1 MKYWTLSDDPHAERE
16 AQKYDNPA
24 PSREYLLAAL
34 ETYGKP
40 ITHENMSRMLG
51 IEDEDHLEAVRRR
64 MAAMERDGQVLRDR
78 RGAYALIDK
87 LDLIKGNVLGH
98 RDGFGFLIRDD
109 GKKPD
114 LLLPPRQMRRVFHGD
129 HVLARVSGTDRRG
142 RDEATI
148 AEVIARNTQTIVGVY
163 RSNTPEFGIL
173 IPENP
178 RITQEIII
186 PHSASAGAK
195 DGQVISA
202 RVVQQPATR
211 VQPVGEVIEVL
222 GERMDPG
229 MEIDIAIRSYDIPAE
244 FPPEVLDQTS
254 GISAEVLEDD
264 KQHRVDLRDIPLVT
278 IDDESAKDFDDAVCA
293 WKTKSGSWKLLVAIA
308 DVSHYVRPGT
318 ALDNEA
324 RIRGNSVYF
333 PGQVVPMLPELLSNG
348 LCSLNP
354 HVDRLVM
361 VCEMNISKTGAIS
374 RYSFYEAVM
383 NSHARLTYNK
393 VAAMLDNESE
403 DGAALREEHKALVKP
418 LNDLHEL
425 YHLLREAR
433 NERGAIDFDTTE
445 TAIIFNEERKID
457 KIVPRSR
464 NDAHKVIEECMLA
477 ANVATARF
485 LDKHDLPA
493 LYRIHE
499 RPTPERLD
507 KLRLFLN
514 ELGLSVGG
522 GDLPTPQ
529 DYQALREVIK
539 DRPDADIIQT
549 VMLRS
554 MNQAVYSPQNE
565 GHFGLAYQAYAHFTS
580 PIRRYP
586 DLLVHRAIR
595 SVIRG
600 PRQTNTV
607 IRVEG
612 APVDPPSKWCPYTFE
627 QMLELG
633 EHCSMTERR
642 ADEATRDVESWLKC
656 EFMSDKLGETF
667 EGTIASVTQ
676 FGLFVRLDAF
686 YVEGLVH
693 VTSLPSDY
701 YHYEAEKH
709 RLKGERTGT
718 TYRLGDGLTVQVARV
733 DMDDRKIDFSL
744 TDDKP
749 RPRRQPRKRR
759 SGDTNETAA
768 PKGDAAPKKD
778 KPKDKPS
785 TRRGP
790 RRTRQSSP
798 KRG

>member
-16 AQKYDNPA
+16 AKNYDNPA

-34 ETYGKP
+34 ESYGKP

-87 LDLIKGNVLGH
+87 LDLIKGKVLGH
-98 RDGFGFLIRDD
+98 RDGFGFVLRDD

-129 HVLARVSGTDRRG
+129 HVLVRISGRDRRG

-148 AEVIARNTQTIVGVY
+148 AEVIARNTETMVGVY

-178 RITQEIII
+178 RITQEVII
-186 PHSASAGAK
+186 PHTASGGAK

-202 RVVQQPATR
+202 RIVQQPATR

-244 FPPEVLDQTS
+244 FPPEVLDQIS
-254 GISAEVLEDD
+254 EISAEVLEAD
-264 KQHRVDLRDIPLVT
+264 KQHRVDLRDLPLVT

-293 WKTKSGSWKLLVAIA
+293 WKTKSGSWKLVVAIA

-318 ALDNEA
+318 ALDDEA
-324 RIRGNSVYF
+324 RTRGNSVYF

-393 VAAMLDNESE
+393 VAAMLDGDSE
-403 DGAALREEHKALVKP
+403 EGEALRREHAELVKP
-418 LNDLHEL
+418 LKNLHEL
-425 YHLLREAR
+425 YGLLRAAR
-433 NERGAIDFDTTE
+433 EERGAIDFDTTE
-445 TAIIFNEERKID
+445 TAIIFNEERKIE

-464 NDAHKVIEECMLA
+464 NDAHKLIEECMLA

-507 KLRLFLN
+507 KLRLFLS

-522 GDLPTPQ
+522 GDEPTPQ
-529 DYQALREVIK
+529 DYQALREAIA

-600 PRQTNTV
+600 PRQTATV
-607 IRVEG
+607 VRVEG

-676 FGLFVRLDAF
+676 FGLFVRLDDF
-686 YVEGLVH
+686 FVEGLVH

-733 DMDDRKIDFSL
+733 DMDDRKIDFGL
-744 TDDKP
+744 ADDKP
-749 RPRRQPRKRR
+749 RPQRQPRKRR
-759 SGDTNETAA
+759 SESSGEKGAGAGAKAA
-768 PKGDAAPKKD
+768 AGEQPA
-778 KPKDKPS
+778 
-785 TRRGP
+785 RRGP
-790 RRTRQSSP
+790 RRTRSGSRKPSS
-798 KRG
+798 KKG